1 MVAGAGVR
9 LLVTG
14 HSLGGALAMLAVHE
28 LQAAFR
34 FASAQCY
41 TFGAPRPG
49 RGDRRCSRTA
59 VI

>member
-1 MVAGAGVR
+1 MGVR

-49 RGDRRCSRTA
+49 RGGGGRCY
-59 VI
+59 